1 MSENTNKQGKVF
13 IVYAAG
19 AMFSEHELNTNILIK
34 DIVWKL
40 SGGKYY
46 LVLPQSMES
55 NISSSAVSN
64 RDHSLLELL
73 QADLILARFDGL
85 ELDSGTAVEFTV
97 AKTLGKPAVI
107 LRSDYR
113 LVSTD
118 EEHARQRGL
127 DEPYNLMVKSWPRT
141 VEVHIQ
147 SLPEYISELHK
158 EYINTPG
165 EITFESRLAS
175 EMSVMQKSLEKI
187 AKTIIRGLDEALQLE
202 SPFPQ
207 DYRELVYQTFRY
219 APGESF
225 CELLGEEDLQKIINH
240 LKKNGSF

>member
-1 MSENTNKQGKVF
+1 MSEKQGKVYT
-13 IVYAAG
+13 VYAAG
-19 AMFSEHELNTNILIK
+19 GMFSEHELNTNILIK
-34 DIVWKL
+34 ETIWQL
-40 SGGKYY
+40 SEGKYY

-55 NISSSAVSN
+55 NISSSAVNN

-73 QADLILARFDGL
+73 RADLVLARFDGL
-85 ELDSGTAVEFTV
+85 ELDSGTAVEFAA

-127 DEPYNLMVKSWPRT
+127 DEPYNLMVKNWPRT
-141 VEVHIQ
+141 VEVQVQ
-147 SLPEYISELHK
+147 SLPDYILELHE

-165 EITFESRLAS
+165 EITQKSRLES
-175 EMSVMQKSLEKI
+175 EKRVLQKSLERI
-187 AKTIIRGLDEALQLE
+187 AAAIIKGLDQALRLE
-202 SPFPQ
+202 SPFPPG
-207 DYRELVYQTFRY
+207 YRELVYQTFRY

-225 CELLGEEDLQKIINH
+225 CELMSEENLRKITNR
-240 LKKNGSF
+240 LKENGSL